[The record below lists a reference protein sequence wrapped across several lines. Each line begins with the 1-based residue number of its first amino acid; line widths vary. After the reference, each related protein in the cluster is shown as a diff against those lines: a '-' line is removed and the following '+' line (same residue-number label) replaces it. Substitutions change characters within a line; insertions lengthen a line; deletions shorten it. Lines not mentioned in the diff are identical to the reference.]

1 MKNIHWRALLIAIVL
16 AALVV
21 FPVFFFGIRGLVEK

>member
-1 MKNIHWRALLIAIVL
+1 MKEGRKVEMFLVVISVIAIVL

-21 FPVFFFGIRGLVEK
+21 IIDGD